1 MKNDFNSTDSTTNV
15 AVLED
20 KKWVMLGQEDTDF
33 DSSATY
39 GDKNTLVCDKLDT
52 DDGYEV
58 WWLHTYNNNDIEP
71 DEMLSCEYTYMEEV
85 EDCLKERTDRYGQ
98 AINKVINYT
107 IEVDDFKEMVNQA
120 NEILAEVD

>member
-52 DDGYEV
+52 EDGFEV
-58 WWLHTYNNNDIEP
+58 WWLHTYDKNDIQPNEMFS
-71 DEMLSCEYTYMEEV
+71 DEYSYIEMV
-85 EDCLKERTDRYGQ
+85 EGCLEDRTDQYRH

-107 IEVDDFKEMVNQA
+107 IEVDDFKDMVNKA